1 LGPQSQDIAEEC
13 FEIFDP
19 DENGDVTLNEI
30 TMKLTELSLER
41 KALARSMHDVSQ
53 AIKALDSVM
62 SSVAFLL
69 SLFAL
74 SRSLR
79 A

>member
-1 LGPQSQDIAEEC
+1 
-13 FEIFDP
+13 
-19 DENGDVTLNEI
+19 
-30 TMKLTELSLER
+30 MKLTELSLER
-41 KALARSMHDVSQ
+41 KAIARSMHDVSQ